1 MRSNRIIPA
10 LFAVTFVLACM
21 PAIASAAPIGGN
33 QGWYKVSCNV
43 DGALVFFDST
53 YEGAITAGSLTVPI
67 YTTGTP
73 FKTYTVQ
80 KEGYTTYV
88 GNIYAVPSV
97 GETLDLYAT
106 LNPVVPTTPAAPIG
120 GNQGWYQVNCNVNGA
135 QVTFDNTVAG
145 TIAQGSLT
153 VPVYVTGTPYK
164 TYSVSMPGYVTFTS
178 PVTSYPAAG
187 QTVQLYATLNPQ
199 PTTAPTPAPTKSP
212 LPVALILTG
221 LGIAGILCVRKGRL

>member
-10 LFAVTFVLACM
+10 LFAITFVLACM

-33 QGWYKVSCNV
+33 QGWYKVICNV
-43 DGALVFFDST
+43 DGATVFFDNT
-53 YEGAITAGSLTVPI
+53 YEGVITAGSLTVPV

-80 KEGYTTYV
+80 KDGYTTYE
-88 GNIYAVPSV
+88 GKINAVPAI

-106 LNPVVPTTPAAPIG
+106 LNPGVPTTPAVIG
-120 GNQGWYQVNCNVNGA
+120 GSQGWYQVNCNVNGA
-135 QVTFDNTVAG
+135 QVTFDNTVVG

-178 PVTSYPAAG
+178 PVTTYPAAG
-187 QTVQLYATLNPQ
+187 ETVQLYATLNPQ
-199 PTTAPTPAPTKSP
+199 PTPAPTTKSP
-212 LPVALILTG
+212 LPAALIIIG
-221 LGIAGILCVRKGRL
+221 LGIAGILCIKRERL

>member
-33 QGWYKVSCNV
+33 QGWYKVNCNV

-53 YEGAITAGSLTVPI
+53 YEGVITAGSLTVPVF
-67 YTTGTP
+67 TTGTP

-80 KEGYTTYV
+80 KDGYTTYV
-88 GNIYAVPSV
+88 GNIYAVPAI

-106 LNPVVPTTPAAPIG
+106 LNPVVPTTPAVIG
-120 GNQGWYQVNCNVNGA
+120 GSQGWYQVNCNVNGA
-135 QVTFDNTVAG
+135 QVTFDNTVVG
-145 TIAQGSLT
+145 TITQGSLT

-178 PVTSYPAAG
+178 PVTTYPAAG
-187 QTVQLYATLNPQ
+187 ETVQLYATLNPQ
-199 PTTAPTPAPTKSP
+199 PTTTPTTKPSP
-212 LPVALILTG
+212 VGIEVALGALV
-221 LGIAGILCVRKGRL
+221 IAGACGILFRRT

>member
-10 LFAVTFVLACM
+10 LFAITFVLACM

-33 QGWYKVSCNV
+33 QGWYKAICNV
-43 DGALVFFDST
+43 DGATVFFDST
-53 YEGAITAGSLTVPI
+53 YEGVITAGSLTVPV

-80 KEGYTTYV
+80 KDGYTTYV
-88 GNIYAVPSV
+88 GNLYAVPAI

-106 LNPVVPTTPAAPIG
+106 LNPVVPTTPAVIG
-120 GNQGWYQVNCNVNGA
+120 GSQGWYQVNCNVNGA
-135 QVTFDNTVAG
+135 QVTFDNTVVG

-178 PVTSYPAAG
+178 PVTTYPAAG
-187 QTVQLYATLNPQ
+187 ETVQMYATLNPQ
-199 PTTAPTPAPTKSP
+199 PTPAPTTKSP
-212 LPVALILTG
+212 LPAALIIIG
-221 LGIAGILCVRKGRL
+221 LGIAGILCIKRERL